1 MQMRVA
7 VAVVLILG
15 SIVAACGD
23 DEPDPGAPEVVSG
36 VILEIDSEGL
46 GEVNSFKVKDGDD
59 TYTILIDPER
69 EYPFN
74 LGHLHEHLQNAEPV
88 VVELEDRDGSLYAVT
103 IEDA

>member
-1 MQMRVA
+1 MRVA
-7 VAVVLILG
+7 VAVVLLLG

-23 DEPDPGAPEVVSG
+23 DEAGPGAPEVVTG

-59 TYTILIDPER
+59 TYTIRIDPER
-69 EYPFN
+69 EYSFN
-74 LGHLHEHLQNAEPV
+74 LGHLHEHLQNVEPV
-88 VVELEDRDGSLYAVT
+88 VVELETRDGFLFAIT